1 MSLKEDIEK
10 IWNESTDDMETIVK
24 KGIELIKKSLSQK
37 SELPVETVID
47 ILITANNT
55 LGYGGDY
62 EEAELLIEIYLL
74 ALNTEN
80 PSDISKVHHFTC
92 LIFGVIYSLLSVDEA
107 TSIRKVPITL
117 KQLGAKDNSS
127 RLLRTCDPLFHNA
140 TPSYWALELVSFII
154 TGICLIKDFDK
165 LVDEDVKIENSIKNM
180 ISINRD
186 NNAIEKWKGRWIEA
200 SDYHRF
206 TSTLIFA
213 KHSKEENAWLNR
225 VKTLFE

>member
-107 TSIRKVPITL
+107 TSIRK
-117 KQLGAKDNSS
+117 
-127 RLLRTCDPLFHNA
+127 
-140 TPSYWALELVSFII
+140 
-154 TGICLIKDFDK
+154 
-165 LVDEDVKIENSIKNM
+165 
-180 ISINRD
+180 
-186 NNAIEKWKGRWIEA
+186 
-200 SDYHRF
+200 
-206 TSTLIFA
+206 
-213 KHSKEENAWLNR
+213 
-225 VKTLFE
+225 